1 MASAPATVKSA
12 ARALELLEYFR
23 AQRGPR
29 PLKHIVD
36 ALGYP
41 QSSTT
46 ALLKSLTSQGY
57 LNYDRVQRVY
67 FPTLRVAALGDW
79 IGPAL
84 LGGNEQLL
92 EAMRDVHNATGE
104 TVSLGLLNDV
114 YMQHVRIIQ
123 STHAMRFYTEEGT
136 MRPVVQ
142 SSLGWLLLSTR
153 TPEQIERLV
162 RRANIAVQRPSD
174 RVDVDA
180 MVRRVLAI
188 KGQTQIHVEGMPF
201 ADGATM
207 CALVPV
213 AINGQPV
220 VLGLGG
226 ALERVRAN
234 RAHYAQVLRDAVAS
248 IEPRGPLPW
257 LTDKARKRSG

>member
-1 MASAPATVKSA
+1 MTPPSATVKSA
-12 ARALELLEYFR
+12 VRALEVLDYFR
-23 AQRGPR
+23 TERAPR
-29 PLKHIVD
+29 SLKQIVD

-46 ALLKSLTSQGY
+46 VLLKSLTTQGY
-57 LNYDRVQRVY
+57 VNYDRVRRVY

-92 EAMRDVHNATGE
+92 EAMRDLHNATGE

-114 YMQHVRIIQ
+114 YLQYVRVLQ
-123 STHAMRFYTEEGT
+123 STHPMRFYTEEGI
-136 MRPVVQ
+136 MRPLVQ
-142 SSLGWLLLSTR
+142 SSLGWLLMSTR

-162 RRANIAVQRPSD
+162 RRANIAIPKAAE
-174 RVDVDA
+174 RVTVDE
-180 MVRRVLAI
+180 MVGRIVAL
-188 KGQTQIHVEGMPF
+188 KGQPVVYAEGAPF
-201 ADGATM
+201 SGGATL

-213 AINGQPV
+213 AINDQPV

-226 ALERVRAN
+226 ILERMRSHRA
-234 RAHYAQVLRDAVAS
+234 RYSAALRRAVAS
-248 IEPRGPLPW
+248 IQRRGPLPW
-257 LTDKARKRSG
+257 EEGAGRGS